1 MKIPLFVTIPL
12 LAALV
17 CLGWHN
23 QRRLGELREAQ
34 AQLAARVASQ
44 GGLLDPAAPAEPVR
58 ISKGPRPDLTAEA
71 KRVAAGLVAYAAKPR
86 LTAKTDDPKEAWN
99 QRVLEETERVQSLNG
114 SQLKILIAELQSAVG
129 IDAATRTSFI
139 RFAIGELIKTD
150 PQSALAIL
158 LETPELD
165 PPNYEYRSAQHLFTD
180 AIRGW
185 AKLDPR
191 AAQNWLQENREK
203 LGERHASAIQTV
215 WIDVTASTDPLL
227 ALQLFSES
235 GLQLRGLS
243 TLIDRSNLTPEA
255 RLAFLAAWREWSATH
270 PEFPKPPQTAQAVQ
284 TPDAS
289 GHPVARPV
297 PGKEGFVLSPF
308 NNQLIDVR
316 GMASG
321 SLVADPSAPPTEK
334 WIFRVP

>member
-1 MKIPLFVTIPL
+1 MKIPLLVTIPL
-12 LAALV
+12 LAILAG
-17 CLGWHN
+17 LGWHN
-23 QRRLGELREAQ
+23 QQQLGDLRSTHAR
-34 AQLAARVASQ
+34 LAARTASH
-44 GGLLDPAAPAEPVR
+44 GVLLAPAAPAEAVR
-58 ISKGPRPDLTAEA
+58 FSKGPRPDLAAEA
-71 KRVAAGLVAYAAKPR
+71 KQVAAGLVAYVVESRSEKSA
-86 LTAKTDDPKEAWN
+86 DPEFMA
-99 QRVLEETERVQSLNG
+99 RRRLEETERVQSLNG
-114 SQLKILIAELQSAVG
+114 PQLKILIAELQSAAGVG
-129 IDAATRTSFI
+129 AGRRPELL